1 MKNTVHISDLN
12 FEHNNWKQELAF
24 QKDELKIFQN
34 RLDEVVVRWTDK
46 GVLSQIEQFQNNII
60 RYNEVHDTLLH
71 DLNEHANE
79 LSQFAQDHPVAIDHV
94 HFTDHT
100 EFRDKMDTQRTIFA
114 DFKKKFFRFLTE
126 TM

>member
-46 GVLSQIEQFQNNII
+46 EVLRQVEQFQNTII
-60 RYNEVHDTLLH
+60 RLNEVHDILLH
-71 DLNEHANE
+71 EVNEHVSE
-79 LSQFAQDHPVAIDHV
+79 LSEFAQDHPVAIDHV
-94 HFTDHT
+94 HFTDHSG
-100 EFRDKMDTQRTIFA
+100 FRDKMDTVTTST
-114 DFKKKFFRFLTE
+114 KMELV
-126 TM
+126 